1 MTRKKVLTGIKELIA
16 STDVVFCI
24 GSSLCKESPI
34 YNEGTLYVNNDHI
47 DMFAVALGVAMA
59 TDKRVIVVAEDAYFL
74 RYFNSILQASVSKCM
89 NLFFIILVTDF
100 YDSKVKQSTIT
111 KAFRSV
117 KGMLFNTGMM
127 THEYSVYFNNKNSV
141 STLKN
146 IILNTIGPA
155 VGLVNITNNR
165 IYDKEEAKEL
175 DLNNIISFIRNKELK
190 TSMRKAQNKPFDL
203 DAIMKEG

>member
-1 MTRKKVLTGIKELIA
+1 MTRKKILTGIKELIT

-24 GSSLCKESPI
+24 GASLCKESPI
-34 YNEGTLYVNNDHI
+34 YNEGTLYINHDHM
-47 DMFAVALGVAMA
+47 DMFAVALGIAMS
-59 TDKRVIVVAEDAYFL
+59 TDKRVIVVAEDVYFL

-89 NLFFIILVTDF
+89 NLFFIILVTEL
-100 YDSKVKQSTIT
+100 YDPTIKQHTII
-111 KAFRSV
+111 KALRSV
-117 KGMLFNTGMM
+117 KGILFNTGVM

-155 VGLVNITNNR
+155 VGLVDITSNR
-165 IYDKEEAKEL
+165 IYDKEEPKEL
-175 DLNNIISFIRNKELK
+175 DLNKIISFIRNRELK